1 MINRVRYEVGSHV
14 LEVTGNGGRWT
25 ATVDGVDHDRWF
37 TSSADAWTAGVAEAL
52 RLDRHAACLFV
63 GSASEPQHA

>member
-1 MINRVRYEVGSHV
+1 MITKLRYEVGAHV

-25 ATVDGVDHDRWF
+25 TTVDGVVFDRWF

-52 RLDRHAACLFV
+52 RLDADASFMFV
-63 GSASEPQHA
+63 GSAGAGQQA